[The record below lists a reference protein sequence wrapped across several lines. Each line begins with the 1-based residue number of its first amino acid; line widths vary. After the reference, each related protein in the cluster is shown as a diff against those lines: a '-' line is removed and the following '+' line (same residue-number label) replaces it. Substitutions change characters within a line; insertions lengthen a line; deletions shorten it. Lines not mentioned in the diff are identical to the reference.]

1 MKRFTLMILTLAAL
15 FANGRA
21 QSLSVTNIEAQTG
34 EEAALVVSL
43 TEGTSMTALQFNL
56 SLPEGVTL
64 ATSGDTYGATLGT
77 ATDGHTLEVETLSNG
92 DLLFILYNTEQKA
105 FKSGE
110 LLRIPITVGST
121 AIEANGKLYTVRTA
135 TADAVS
141 HTCTDASFSVKVTEP
156 EPAYKVGDDITSLAT
171 ADWEGKTDDYG
182 GFANPA
188 VERYTHGT
196 PADMDDILTQTVSGL
211 ENGTYRVQ
219 LEAAASFTPERG
231 FDCPTGDGLSVVFAN
246 NTQRNLPVLE
256 RGWVGEGEQK
266 LVTLTATVTDG
277 TLKYGIK
284 NLALSGN
291 WFVARLKSI
300 VYVATDAQSPKTYA
314 ISIAS
319 EKNGKTTTDVTA
331 DEEGSRVFITATPD
345 EDCTLESLKVTTTEG
360 KDVEVTNNS
369 FIMPA
374 SAVTVTAT
382 YKAPEPDAV
391 PVITADNKTRVYGDE
406 NPVLTYSAD
415 MELSGKP
422 ELSTTATKS
431 SAVGEYDITVGK
443 GTLTGDFTAKNGKLT
458 ITKAPLTV
466 GVQDVTIT
474 EGDAIPTFTLT
485 YSGWKNGDTEADA
498 FTANPAAKTTATT
511 SSKAGTYDITVSGG
525 TAKNYELAY
534 TKGTLTILKKEE
546 PVTVTA
552 NNLTM
557 VYGDDIPALTYKS
570 EGAELN
576 GTPQLSTTATKASA
590 VGTYPIEVE
599 AGTVTNTKAT
609 YVNGTLTIT
618 KAPLTITAKSYT
630 IKQGEALP
638 IFAATYSGFKNNET
652 ESVLTKKSTFAC
664 AVPLDMTPGTYDITA
679 SGAEAQNYEISY
691 VKGTL
696 TIEKKDEPEPI
707 TRTPF
712 KGKISIPG
720 ILEAEN
726 FDKGGE
732 GVTYHDNDAEDHGGT
747 NYRSGADM
755 GVDIVTGNGGYALGW
770 TNGGEWIEYT
780 MNVIEA
786 GKYTLEAIVSN
797 GTGDTGGFSISLVG
811 DGGSLTKLA
820 DVNVPSTAGNWENY
834 QPVEGEL
841 LQNLEVG
848 SQIFRITITAGN
860 CNIDKIKFE
869 LKKDEPEPEP
879 EPAYK
884 VGDDI
889 TSLATTEWEGKTGD
903 YGGLANASVE
913 RYTHGAPADVDDIL
927 TQTVTG
933 LRNGTY
939 KVQLDVA
946 ASFTSDRGFT
956 CPTGN
961 GLSVAFANGTQRN
974 LAVVE
979 RGWVDE
985 GAQKIVT
992 LTATVTDGT
1001 LKYGIKN
1008 LAPSGNWFIARLR
1021 SIVYVSESNQTPK
1034 TYAISI
1040 ASEKNG
1046 TTVTDVEAEEEGSR
1060 VFITA
1065 TPDEDCTLESIKVTT
1080 TGGKEVE
1087 VTNNSFIMPASAVK
1101 VSATYKEPVVDA
1113 IEDVVAEDGTYEI
1126 YTIDGKP
1133 IETLQKGV
1141 NIIRFSNGTTK
1152 SVYVK

>member
-1 MKRFTLMILTLAAL
+1 MKRLYTIIMALATLVVST
-15 FANGRA
+15 NA
-21 QSLSVTNIEAQTG
+21 QSLSVQNIEAQTG
-34 EEAALVVSL
+34 EETALVVSL

-64 ATSGDTYGATLGT
+64 TTSGDTYGTTLGT
-77 ATDGHTLEVETLSNG
+77 ATDGHTLDVETLSNG

-171 ADWEGKTDDYG
+171 ADWEGKTDNYG
-182 GFANPA
+182 GLENPA
-188 VERYTHGT
+188 VERYTHAA
-196 PADMDDILTQTVSGL
+196 PEDVDDILTQTITGL
-211 ENGTYRVQ
+211 RNGTYKVQ
-219 LEAAASFTPERG
+219 LDVAASFTPDRG
-231 FDCPTGDGLSVVFAN
+231 FTCPTGDGLSVAFAN
-246 NTQRNLPVLE
+246 GTQENLPVVE
-256 RGWVGEGEQK
+256 RGWVGEGDQNT
-266 LVTLTATVTDG
+266 VTLTTTVTDG

-284 NLALSGN
+284 NLAPSGN
-291 WFVARLKSI
+291 WFVARVSSI
-300 VYVATDAQSPKTYA
+300 VYV
-314 ISIAS
+314 S
-319 EKNGKTTTDVTA
+319 ESEDEPGPESVT
-331 DEEGSRVFITATPD
+331 
-345 EDCTLESLKVTTTEG
+345 
-360 KDVEVTNNS
+360 
-369 FIMPA
+369 
-374 SAVTVTAT
+374 
-382 YKAPEPDAV
+382 
-391 PVITADNKTRVYGDE
+391 ITAD
-406 NPVLTYSAD
+406 S
-415 MELSGKP
+415 
-422 ELSTTATKS
+422 KS
-431 SAVGEYDITVGK
+431 
-443 GTLTGDFTAKNGKLT
+443 
-458 ITKAPLTV
+458 
-466 GVQDVTIT
+466 
-474 EGDAIPTFTLT
+474 
-485 YSGWKNGDTEADA
+485 
-498 FTANPAAKTTATT
+498 
-511 SSKAGTYDITVSGG
+511 
-525 TAKNYELAY
+525 
-534 TKGTLTILKKEE
+534 
-546 PVTVTA
+546 
-552 NNLTM
+552 M
-557 VYGDDIPALTYKS
+557 VYGDNVPQLTYKT
-570 EGAELN
+570 EGTSLS
-576 GTPQLSTTATKASA
+576 GTPQLSTTATKTSA
-590 VGTYPIEVE
+590 VGTYTIKVGK
-599 AGTVTNTKAT
+599 GTVINTSVT
-609 YVNGTLTIT
+609 YVDGTLTIT
-618 KAPLTITAKSYT
+618 KAPLNITAKSYT

-638 IFAATYSGFKNNET
+638 AFAATYSGFKNSET
-652 ESVLTKKSTFAC
+652 ESVLTKKPTFSCSATS
-664 AVPLDMTPGTYDITA
+664 ASAPGTYDIVV
-679 SGAEAQNYEISY
+679 SGAEAGNYDISY

-696 TIEKKDEPEPI
+696 TIEKKEEPEPI
-707 TRTPF
+707 TRSPF
-712 KGKISIPG
+712 KGEISLPG
-720 ILEAEN
+720 TLEAEN

-732 GVTYHDNDAEDHGGT
+732 GIAYHDSDAEDHGGT
-747 NYRSGADM
+747 NYRSGADA

-770 TNGGEWIEYT
+770 TNGGEWAEYT
-780 MNVIEA
+780 VNVIEA